1 MSLIDHKKEKIEDKE
16 FSEDVSDENYSR
28 KDISRVFAVGK
39 TFTKVNFSQSS
50 LSSCYFRNC
59 RFIKCNFTGTAFKES
74 YLKGSSF
81 PESSLKYTTF
91 SGSQLDEAI
100 LDNCLP
106 AEENLARDFVRNLR
120 VNFTQVGN
128 YEAVNKA
135 SSIEVKLTGIHLHK
149 AAYSREAYYRG
160 KDKYKGL
167 GRVKAVLSHAKWKFL
182 DLLWGNGESLFKI
195 FMSSLAFILFVAS
208 IIFMTSP
215 SSFSDTTISVFY
227 NFWGVKP
234 DIDIARPYI
243 VLLTVVRLLFFS
255 LFVSV
260 LVKRLAKR

>member
-1 MSLIDHKKEKIEDKE
+1 
-16 FSEDVSDENYSR
+16 
-28 KDISRVFAVGK
+28 
-39 TFTKVNFSQSS
+39 
-50 LSSCYFRNC
+50 
-59 RFIKCNFTGTAFKES
+59 
-74 YLKGSSF
+74 LKGSSF

-91 SGSQLDEAI
+91 SGSQLDETI
-100 LDNCLP
+100 LDNSLP

-135 SSIEVKLTGIHLHK
+135 ASIEVKLTGIHLYK

-243 VLLTVVRLLFFS
+243 VLLTAVRLLFFS